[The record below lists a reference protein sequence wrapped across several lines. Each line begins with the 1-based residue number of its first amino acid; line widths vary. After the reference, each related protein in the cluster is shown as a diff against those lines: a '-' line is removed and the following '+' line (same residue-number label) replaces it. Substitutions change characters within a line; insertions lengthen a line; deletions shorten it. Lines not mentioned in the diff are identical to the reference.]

1 MCKDMQ
7 EIEKPVIRGK
17 KTCGPRALIKSLP
30 SKKKVSR
37 TGETE
42 RNGDNITLG
51 FLLVL
56 EREHTFLIQ
65 IIELAT
71 L

>member
-1 MCKDMQ
+1 MEEDLWAQSSYK
-7 EIEKPVIRGK
+7 IL
-17 KTCGPRALIKSLP
+17 ALQKESF
-30 SKKKVSR
+30 R